1 MILKPGTP
9 GSFKAAPGLLVV
21 ERISR
26 QYDANRLRIAAHEQ
40 HNHARINTCKHQPPY
55 LNRGAEKI

>member
-26 QYDANRLRIAAHEQ
+26 QYDANRLRIAAPR
-40 HNHARINTCKHQPPY
+40 NTTTHA
-55 LNRGAEKI
+55 